1 MEMSVDDNVFKDV
14 CDLLHNN
21 RINFWICHGTLLG
34 IIRENRLLP
43 WDHDIDFA
51 VWDHE
56 TDKNHIMDIMLSHG
70 YQQEVIAGDM
80 DCLQFLGE
88 EKKIDISFY
97 KIKDNIAS
105 IKWAIS
111 PKDTFGKLML
121 FVSNNISKN
130 NDEILINHSIPK
142 KAMLT
147 IIRQFSLLLGFI
159 LPNKLK
165 TLFNKKAI
173 QKMKY
178 TGYSYPMEIMQL
190 KNIEYA
196 GMEIPVPFDSEAC
209 LQHTYGKDWKTPK
222 KNYIWYEEA
231 DNLIKLRMK

>member
-1 MEMSVDDNVFKDV
+1 MSVDDNVFKDV

-70 YQQEVIAGDM
+70 YQQEVITGEM
-80 DCLQFLGE
+80 DCLHFLGE
-88 EKKIDISFY
+88 EKKVDISFY

-165 TLFNKKAI
+165 TLFNKKAM

-231 DNLIKLRMK
+231 DNLINLIMK

>member
-56 TDKNHIMDIMLSHG
+56 TDKSHIVDIMLSHG
-70 YQQEVIAGDM
+70 YQQEVITGEM
-80 DCLQFLGE
+80 DCLHFLGE
-88 EKKIDISFY
+88 EKKVDISFY

-105 IKWAIS
+105 IKWAIY

-165 TLFNKKAI
+165 TLFNKKAM

>member
-1 MEMSVDDNVFKDV
+1 MNLDDNVFKDV
-14 CDLLHNN
+14 CNLLNKN

-43 WDHDIDFA
+43 WDHDMDFA

-56 TDKNHIMDIMLSHG
+56 TNKNHIVDIMLSHG
-70 YQQEVIAGDM
+70 YQQQVITADM
-80 DCLQFLGE
+80 DCLHFFGQ
-88 EKKIDISFY
+88 EKKIDFSFY

-111 PKDTFGKLML
+111 PTDTFEKLMW
-121 FVSNNISKN
+121 FVLNNFSKN
-130 NDEILINHSIPK
+130 NDEILTDHSIPK
-142 KAMLT
+142 KVLLT
-147 IIRQFSLLLGFI
+147 VIRQFSLLLGFI

-165 TLFNKKAI
+165 NIFNKKAM
-173 QKMKY
+173 KRMKY

-190 KNIEYA
+190 KIIEYA

-231 DNLIKLRMK
+231 DNLINLRMK

>member
-1 MEMSVDDNVFKDV
+1 MSVDDNVFKDV

-56 TDKNHIMDIMLSHG
+56 TDKSHIVDIMLSHG
-70 YQQEVIAGDM
+70 YQQEVITGEM
-80 DCLQFLGE
+80 DCLHFLGE
-88 EKKIDISFY
+88 EKKVDISFY

-165 TLFNKKAI
+165 TLFNKKAM

>member
-1 MEMSVDDNVFKDV
+1 MSVDDNVFKDV

-56 TDKNHIMDIMLSHG
+56 TDKSHIVDIMLSHG
-70 YQQEVIAGDM
+70 YQQEVITGEM
-80 DCLQFLGE
+80 DCLHFLGE
-88 EKKIDISFY
+88 EKKVDISFY

-165 TLFNKKAI
+165 TLFNKKAM

-231 DNLIKLRMK
+231 DNLINLIMK

>member
-1 MEMSVDDNVFKDV
+1 MSVDDNIFKDV

-56 TDKNHIMDIMLSHG
+56 TDKSHIVDIMLSHG
-70 YQQEVIAGDM
+70 YQQEVITGEM
-80 DCLQFLGE
+80 DCLHFLGE
-88 EKKIDISFY
+88 EKKVDISFY

-165 TLFNKKAI
+165 TLFNKKAM

>member
-1 MEMSVDDNVFKDV
+1 MSVDDNVFKDV

-56 TDKNHIMDIMLSHG
+56 TDKSHIVDIMLSHV
-70 YQQEVIAGDM
+70 YQQEVITGEM
-80 DCLQFLGE
+80 DCLHFLGE
-88 EKKIDISFY
+88 EKKVDISFY

-165 TLFNKKAI
+165 TLFNKKAM

>member
-1 MEMSVDDNVFKDV
+1 MSVDDNVFKDV

-80 DCLQFLGE
+80 DCLHFLGE

-165 TLFNKKAI
+165 TLFNKKAM

>member
-56 TDKNHIMDIMLSHG
+56 TDKSHIVDIMLSHG
-70 YQQEVIAGDM
+70 YQQEVITGEM
-80 DCLQFLGE
+80 DCLHFLGE
-88 EKKIDISFY
+88 EKKVDISFY

-165 TLFNKKAI
+165 TLFNKKAM

-231 DNLIKLRMK
+231 DNLINLIMK

>member
-1 MEMSVDDNVFKDV
+1 MSVDDNVFKDV

-56 TDKNHIMDIMLSHG
+56 TDKSHIVDIMLSHG
-70 YQQEVIAGDM
+70 YQQEVITGEM
-80 DCLQFLGE
+80 DCLHFLGE
-88 EKKIDISFY
+88 EKKVDISFY

-165 TLFNKKAI
+165 TLFNKKAM

-231 DNLIKLRMK
+231 DNLINLRMK

>member
-1 MEMSVDDNVFKDV
+1 MSVDDNVFKDV
-14 CDLLHNN
+14 CNLLHKNS
-21 RINFWICHGTLLG
+21 INFWICHGTLLG

-56 TDKNHIMDIMLSHG
+56 TDKNHVVNIMLSHG
-70 YQQEVIAGDM
+70 YQQEVITSDM
-80 DCLQFLGE
+80 DCLHFFGG
-88 EKKIDISFY
+88 EKKVDISFY

-111 PKDTFGKLML
+111 PTDTFGKLLL

-130 NDEILINHSIPK
+130 NDEILSDHNIPK

-147 IIRQFSLLLGFI
+147 TIRRFSLLLGFL

-165 TLFNKKAI
+165 NLLYKKAMNRI
-173 QKMKY
+173 KY
-178 TGYSYPMEIMQL
+178 TGYSFPMKIMQI

-196 GMEIPVPFDSEAC
+196 GMKIPVPLDPEVC
-209 LQHTYGKDWKTPK
+209 LQHTYGTDWKTPQ
-222 KNYIWYEEA
+222 KNYIWHEEA
-231 DNLIKLRMK
+231 DNLIKL

>member
-1 MEMSVDDNVFKDV
+1 MSVDDNVFKDV

-80 DCLQFLGE
+80 DCLHFLGE
-88 EKKIDISFY
+88 EKKVDISFY

-165 TLFNKKAI
+165 TLFNKKAMK
-173 QKMKY
+173 KMKY

>member
-56 TDKNHIMDIMLSHG
+56 TDKSHIVDIMLSHG
-70 YQQEVIAGDM
+70 YQQEVITGEM
-80 DCLQFLGE
+80 DCLHFLGE
-88 EKKIDISFY
+88 EKKVDISFY

-165 TLFNKKAI
+165 TLFNKKAM

>member
-1 MEMSVDDNVFKDV
+1 MSVDDNIFKDV

-80 DCLQFLGE
+80 DCLHFLGE

-105 IKWAIS
+105 IKWAIY
-111 PKDTFGKLML
+111 PTDTFGKLIL
-121 FVSNNISKN
+121 FISNNINKN
-130 NDEILINHSIPK
+130 NEEISTDHSISK
-142 KAMLT
+142 KAMIA
-147 IIRQFSLLLGFI
+147 IIRRFSLLLGFI

-165 TLFNKKAI
+165 TLFNKKAMK
-173 QKMKY
+173 KMKY